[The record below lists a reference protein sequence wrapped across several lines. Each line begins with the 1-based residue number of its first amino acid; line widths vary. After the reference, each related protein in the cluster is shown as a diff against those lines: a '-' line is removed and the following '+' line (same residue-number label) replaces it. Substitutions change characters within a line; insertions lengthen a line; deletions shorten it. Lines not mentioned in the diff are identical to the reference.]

1 MSDNTGNS
9 GRSGG
14 EDFGAILERYERQTE
29 PPRGPKAEP
38 RGQLYRLHEA
48 PPPAAAGRYDKPQ
61 VEEDMAGALA
71 SFEKERGPGAAA
83 PQSGQFSQGQT
94 VRGSIVSFDLETAF
108 VDLGLK
114 ATAELPTVELTSG
127 EGELLYKVGD
137 EIDAEVVGFDRASG
151 APRLRLLGHAHPRQ
165 ASEKRAAAAPAQLE
179 VGQTVQGF
187 VTGTNKGGVEVE
199 IGSKRGFCPISQLAD
214 HRVEDATPFVGQRFS
229 FQITRIEEG
238 GRNLVLSRRAL
249 LEAEKAESAAITLA
263 GLSVG
268 QVLRGRITAM
278 ADYGVFVELG
288 GGLEGLV
295 HVSEL
300 SYQRLQHPQEKVAVG
315 QILEV
320 KVQKIEKG
328 RDGRDRISLSH
339 KALGRDPW
347 LEAQYRF
354 REGTLLKGTVR
365 RLDSFGA
372 FVEIEPG
379 VEGLVHISELGRGR
393 HINHPREV
401 LKVGQELDVQVKGLD
416 VVKKR
421 ISLSPL
427 EAGEG
432 VDAVED
438 VRRHLAET
446 ETRSAGFG
454 SMAAFFSKAKK
465 S

>member
-1 MSDNTGNS
+1 MSDNTGK
-9 GRSGG
+9 SGG
-14 EDFGAILERYERQTE
+14 TEDFGSILESYERQTE
-29 PPRGPKAEP
+29 PPLGPKAEP
-38 RGQLYRLHEA
+38 RGKLYRMGDA
-48 PPPAAAGRYDKPQ
+48 PPPTPPARYGKPEAGQ
-61 VEEDMAGALA
+61 DMAGALA
-71 SFEKERGPGAAA
+71 EFEKERGPAAAA
-83 PQSGQFSQGQT
+83 PPTGGYSHGQT
-94 VRGSIVSFDLETAF
+94 VRGAIVSFDLETAF

-137 EIDAEVVGFDRASG
+137 EIDGEVVGFDRSTG
-151 APRLRLLGHAHPRQ
+151 APRLRLLGRAHA
-165 ASEKRAAAAPAQLE
+165 RAGGERTKAAPAALE

-199 IGSKRGFCPISQLAD
+199 VGTKRGFCPISQLAD

-278 ADYGVFVELG
+278 AEYGVFVELG

-300 SYQRLQHPQEKVAVG
+300 SFQRLAHPQEKVAVG

-328 RDGRDRISLSH
+328 KDGRDRISLSH

-347 LEAQYRF
+347 LEAQSRF
-354 REGTLLKGTVR
+354 KEGSILRGTVR

-372 FVEIEPG
+372 FVELEPG
-379 VEGLVHISELGRGR
+379 VEGLVHISELGGGR

-401 LKVGQELDVQVKGLD
+401 LKLGQELDVQVKGLD
-416 VVKKR
+416 AVKRR
-421 ISLSPL
+421 ISLAPL

-432 VDAVED
+432 VDSAED
-438 VRRHLAET
+438 VRRHLAESENQT
-446 ETRSAGFG
+446 AGFG
-454 SMAAFFSKAKK
+454 SMAAFFSKARKK
-465 S
+465 

>member
-1 MSDNTGNS
+1 MSDKIGNS
-9 GRSGG
+9 GGG
-14 EDFGAILERYERQTE
+14 EDFGAVLERYERQTE
-29 PPRGPKAEP
+29 PPMGPKAEP
-38 RGQLYRLHEA
+38 RGKLFRIGDA
-48 PPPAAAGRYDKPQ
+48 PPPTPAARYDKPR
-61 VEEDMAGALA
+61 VDEDFAGALA
-71 SFEKERGPGAAA
+71 DFEKERGPAAA
-83 PQSGQFSQGQT
+83 PQGAGGFTPGQT

-108 VDLGLK
+108 IDLGMK
-114 ATAELPTVELTSG
+114 ATAELSTLELTSG
-127 EGELLYKVGD
+127 DGELLYKVGD
-137 EIDAEVVGFDRASG
+137 EIDGEVVGFDRATG
-151 APRLRLLGHAHPRQ
+151 VPRLRLLGRAHHQPSGDAR
-165 ASEKRAAAAPAQLE
+165 KTAPAALE

-187 VTGTNKGGVEVE
+187 ITGTNKGGVEVE
-199 IGSKRGFCPISQLAD
+199 VGTRRGFCPISQLAD

-268 QVLRGRITAM
+268 AVLRGRITAM
-278 ADYGVFVELG
+278 AEYGVFVELG

-300 SYQRLQHPQEKVAVG
+300 SFQRLAHPQEKVAVG

-328 RDGRDRISLSH
+328 KDGRDRISLSH

-347 LEAQYRF
+347 LEAQHRF
-354 REGTLLKGTVR
+354 REGSLLRGTVR

-372 FVEIEPG
+372 FVELEPG

-416 VVKKR
+416 AVKRR

-432 VDAVED
+432 VDSAED
-438 VRRHLAET
+438 VRRHLAESEKT
-446 ETRSAGFG
+446 TAGFG
-454 SMAAFFSKAKK
+454 AMAAFFSKAKK
-465 S
+465 K

>member
-1 MSDNTGNS
+1 MSDKIGNS
-9 GRSGG
+9 GGT
-14 EDFGAILERYERQTE
+14 EDFGAVLERYERQTE
-29 PPRGPKAEP
+29 PPMGPKAEP
-38 RGQLYRLHEA
+38 RGKLFRIGDA
-48 PPPAAAGRYDKPQ
+48 PPPTPAARYDKPR
-61 VEEDMAGALA
+61 VDEDFAGALA
-71 SFEKERGPGAAA
+71 DFEKERGPAAA
-83 PQSGQFSQGQT
+83 PQGAGGFTPGQT

-108 VDLGLK
+108 IDLGMK
-114 ATAELPTVELTSG
+114 ATAELSTLELTSG

-137 EIDAEVVGFDRASG
+137 EIDGEVVGFDRATG
-151 APRLRLLGHAHPRQ
+151 VPRLRLLGRAHNRPSGDAR
-165 ASEKRAAAAPAQLE
+165 KTAPAALE

-187 VTGTNKGGVEVE
+187 ITGTNKGGVEVE
-199 IGSKRGFCPISQLAD
+199 VGTKRGFCPISQLAD

-268 QVLRGRITAM
+268 AVLRGRITAM
-278 ADYGVFVELG
+278 AEYGVFVELG

-300 SYQRLQHPQEKVAVG
+300 SFQRLAHPQEKVAVG

-328 RDGRDRISLSH
+328 KDGRDRISLSH

-347 LEAQYRF
+347 LEAQNRF
-354 REGTLLKGTVR
+354 REGSLLRGTVR

-372 FVEIEPG
+372 FVELEPG

-416 VVKKR
+416 AVKRR

-432 VDAVED
+432 VDSAED
-438 VRRHLAET
+438 VRRHLAESDQST
-446 ETRSAGFG
+446 AGFG
-454 SMAAFFSKAKK
+454 AMAAFFSKAKK
-465 S
+465 K